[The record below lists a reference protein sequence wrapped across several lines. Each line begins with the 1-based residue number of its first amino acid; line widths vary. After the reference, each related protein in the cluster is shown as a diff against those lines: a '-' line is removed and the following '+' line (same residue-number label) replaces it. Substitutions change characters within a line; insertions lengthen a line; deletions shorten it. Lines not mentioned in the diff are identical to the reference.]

1 MISRGEGWE
10 RRWFC
15 ALCVEGSPAEEEGA
29 RPARFCSSGA
39 FWGGGVERAAWEE
52 ERWGKGGAGVGATP
66 EDEPCKFPEPGP
78 AGASAAEAGT
88 WGSRAP
94 PQRPAGQAGCRES
107 PGTYLGVWVQPCV
120 HLFGV

>member
-1 MISRGEGWE
+1 MISRGAGWE

-39 FWGGGVERAAWEE
+39 FWGGGVERAAWE
-52 ERWGKGGAGVGATP
+52 